1 MSVIVLPIN
10 KGSDG
15 DGRRRPKTEGP
26 TRNDEYW
33 LQRMGEEWAKALG
46 KPKANYR
53 LNALPDGYGGWEKG
67 RGGDSK
73 HVDRYLFGHVKG
85 PARSIPDI
93 MPHFIYLMEHGSA
106 FGCNCKMC
114 VGGSRASGVGA
125 AGEKGSSKGDRQS
138 PHFAPSTATASR
150 AQSYAPLPPPGP
162 KLIGRPKKQQDVE
175 MAPLPRRKQV
185 DEEGTPDALRML
197 LDKLKTAG
205 TEGKIDEPIF
215 ESLSPEW
222 RTGHTML
229 METLREWPKLPSYVP
244 RVGEL
249 VLFVRSLASDESLG
263 WDKDT
268 WRVLAGREW
277 ADKPRWEAGVITQM
291 PTEAITDDDLKGV
304 PVGKEHN
311 VVGAGFRVEPLPQPN
326 SVDKSLTRKH
336 KYVPLHAIRPLAL
349 WKECLSGVEQPEWHP
364 TVSNALIVAS
374 SFCVLGKYHFKGT
387 WPEATVFAQAVYLG
401 PEIVAVGD
409 AVRLHNKTGDM
420 EPASVTDIM
429 VITAIKVRIVN
440 LDDASDDDLDNEP
453 PYNTCT
459 HISGRV
465 YTQDPTRSFDG
476 IGKLPISAASPL
488 FPIDLGGLGTW
499 YHVTDPKKPKA
510 RIEVPFHRVIGR
522 CYESAALEAWFT
534 PPSDVSPPSGFQ
546 AVNSKPPTIQVN
558 DRALDTASSVNISR
572 GLQGILEA
580 RAYSVKRDIRIAK
593 DEGKTWFWA
602 DTRVEQLDIQEV
614 NSRFVGAR
622 NEMRSKDCL
631 ARLRKALEALD
642 GKIGGLEGYNAA
654 RREREEKVARKREA
668 LEGGGSGL
676 VAGSAR
682 VGGGE
687 ARMST
692 GEGEKSSMEEEEG
705 VSPEEEVREDEN
717 GGQEEEDAMEVDE
730 QLKTDLKHAVAPD
743 VMNIDDDDD
752 EDVDAGAALA
762 AFKMA
767 STAKKPGQVVV
778 NLDSDDEMT

>member
-215 ESLSPEW
+215 ESLSPDW

-580 RAYSVKRDIRIAK
+580 RAYSVERDIRIAK

>member
-1 MSVIVLPIN
+1 MSIIVLPIN

-15 DGRRRPKTEGP
+15 DGRRRPKTDGP

-33 LQRMGEEWAKALG
+33 LQRMGEEWAKAQG
-46 KPKANYR
+46 KPKGNYR
-53 LNALPDGYGGWEKG
+53 LDTLPDGYGGWEKG
-67 RGGDSK
+67 RGGDTK

-106 FGCNCKMC
+106 FGCNCKLC
-114 VGGSRASGVGA
+114 VSGSRASGAGA
-125 AGEKGSSKGDRQS
+125 AGEKSSSKGDRQS

-162 KLIGRPKKQQDVE
+162 KLIGRPRKQPDVE
-175 MAPLPRRKQV
+175 TAPPPRRKQV

-205 TEGKIDEPIF
+205 TEGTIDEPIF
-215 ESLSPEW
+215 ESLSPDW

-249 VLFVRSLASDESLG
+249 VLFVRSLAPDESLG

-304 PVGKEHN
+304 SIGKEHN
-311 VVGAGFRVEPLPQPN
+311 V
-326 SVDKSLTRKH
+326 H

-349 WKECLSGVEQPEWHP
+349 WKECLSGVEQSEWHP

-401 PEIVAVGD
+401 PEIVTVGD
-409 AVRLHNKTGDM
+409 AVRLQNKTGDM
-420 EPASVTDIM
+420 EPESVTDIM

-488 FPIDLGGLGTW
+488 LPIDLGGLGTW

-546 AVNSKPPTIQVN
+546 AVNSKPPVIQVN
-558 DRALDTASSVNISR
+558 DRAPDTTSSVNISR

-580 RAYSVKRDIRIAK
+580 RAYSVERDIRIAK

-622 NEMRSKDCL
+622 NEMRSKDYL

-642 GKIGGLEGYNAA
+642 GKMGGLEGYNAA
-654 RREREEKVARKREA
+654 RREREEKVARKRRE
-668 LEGGGSGL
+668 LEGSGL
-676 VAGSAR
+676 GLVASSAR
-682 VGGGE
+682 VGVGE
-687 ARMST
+687 AGMST
-692 GEGEKSSMEEEEG
+692 REGDKSSMDDEEG
-705 VSPEEEVREDEN
+705 ASPEVEAGEDEQEE
-717 GGQEEEDAMEVDE
+717 QEEEDAMEVDE
-730 QLKTDLKHAVAPD
+730 QLKTDLMQAITPD
-743 VMNIDDDDD
+743 VMDIDDDDD

-767 STAKKPGQVVV
+767 STAKKPGHVVV